1 MNKKDSQL
9 LIKINAD
16 TKKEF
21 INICEDLNSNASR
34 EIRLFIKDFI
44 KNNTKE

>member
-21 INICEDLNSNASR
+21 INICEDLDSKHQ
-34 EIRLFIKDFI
+34 EKLDYLLK
-44 KNNTKE
+44 TL